1 MKVLVTGGAGYIGSQ
16 TCKSLALAGHEP
28 VVYDNL
34 SEGYRWAVKWG
45 PFEEGDIADQKRL
58 ESVMRNHRIEAVVH
72 FAANAYV
79 GESMQNPM
87 KYFSN
92 NVAGTV
98 RLLDAM
104 LNCGVGTIV
113 FSSTCTVYGEPET
126 MPIDE
131 ATPLKPVNP
140 YGESKLMIEKQL
152 GWLGKLKGLRWIAL
166 RYFNAAG
173 ADPAGEIGEAHDPE
187 THLIP
192 LVLRAAAPG
201 DFSLQ
206 VFGSDY
212 ATPDGTAVRDYIHV
226 QDLAAAHVL
235 ALRALQGAAV
245 NDVFNLGTGKGAS
258 VREIIATVEKI
269 TGAKVRHQIGPRR
282 AGDPQALVAS
292 PKKALEKLGWRA
304 SRSELEMI
312 ISDAWA
318 WYCKQNALVVEH
330 NTR

>member
-1 MKVLVTGGAGYIGSQ
+1 MKVLVTGGAGYIGSH
-16 TCKSLALAGHEP
+16 TCKALALAGHEP

-34 SEGYRWAVKWG
+34 SEGYRWSVKWG
-45 PFEEGDIADQKRL
+45 PFEEGDIADQQRL
-58 ESVMRNHRIEAVVH
+58 ESVMRKHGIEAVVH

-131 ATPLKPVNP
+131 ETPLKPVNP

-173 ADPAGEIGEAHDPE
+173 ADPDGEIGEAHEPE

-192 LVLRAAAPG
+192 LVLRAATPG
-201 DFSLQ
+201 EFTLQ

-235 ALRALQGAAV
+235 ALRALQGSAV
-245 NDVFNLGTGKGAS
+245 NDAFNLGTGRGAS
-258 VREIIATVEKI
+258 VQEIIATVEKV
-269 TGAKVRHQIGPRR
+269 TGAKVRYQMGPRR

-292 PKKALEKLGWRA
+292 PDKAHAKLGWRA
-304 SRSELEMI
+304 TRSTLDMI
-312 ISDAWA
+312 IADAWA
-318 WYCKQNALVVEH
+318 WHCRQQAVLVSS
-330 NTR
+330 

>member
-1 MKVLVTGGAGYIGSQ
+1 MKVLVTGGAGYIGSH
-16 TCKSLALAGHEP
+16 TCKALALAGHEP

-34 SEGYRWAVKWG
+34 SEGFRWAVKWG
-45 PFEEGDIADQKRL
+45 PFEEGDIAEQERL
-58 ESVMRNHRIEAVVH
+58 ESVMRKHRIEAVVH

-104 LNCGVGTIV
+104 SNCGVGTIV
-113 FSSTCTVYGEPET
+113 FSSTCTVYGEPES

-187 THLIP
+187 THIIP
-192 LVLRAAAPG
+192 LVLRATAPG
-201 DFSLQ
+201 DFLLQ

-212 ATPDGTAVRDYIHV
+212 ATPDGTAIRDYIHV

-235 ALRALQGAAV
+235 ALRVLQTGAV

-258 VREIIATVEKI
+258 VREIIATVEKV
-269 TGAKVRHQIGPRR
+269 TGAKVRYRIGPRR

-292 PKKALEKLGWRA
+292 AEKAYAKLGWRA
-304 SRSELEMI
+304 TRSSLDMI

-318 WYCKQNALVVEH
+318 WHCKQQAMPVSS
-330 NTR
+330 

>member
-1 MKVLVTGGAGYIGSQ
+1 MRVLVTGGAGYIGSH
-16 TCKSLALAGHEP
+16 TCKALALAGHEP
-28 VVYDNL
+28 VAYDNL

-45 PFEEGDIADQKRL
+45 PLEVGDIADQQRL
-58 ESVMRNHRIEAVVH
+58 ESVMRDHRIEAVVH

-79 GESMQNPM
+79 GESMLNPM

-113 FSSTCTVYGEPET
+113 FSSTCTVYGEPEAV
-126 MPIDE
+126 PIDE
-131 ATPLKPVNP
+131 STPLKPVNP
-140 YGESKLMIEKQL
+140 YGESKLMIEKKL

-173 ADPAGEIGEAHDPE
+173 ADPDGEIGEAHDPE

-192 LVLRAAAPG
+192 LVLRAATPG
-201 DFSLQ
+201 EFTLQ
-206 VFGSDY
+206 VFGTDY

-258 VREIIATVEKI
+258 VSEIIDTVEKV
-269 TGAKVRHQIGPRR
+269 TGAKVRYQTGARR
-282 AGDPQALVAS
+282 AGDPQALVAN
-292 PKKALEKLGWRA
+292 PAKANEKLGWRA
-304 SRSELEMI
+304 SRSTLDVI

-318 WYCKQNALVVEH
+318 WHCRQQTQPAG
-330 NTR
+330 

>member
-1 MKVLVTGGAGYIGSQ
+1 MKVLVTGGAGYIGSH
-16 TCKSLALAGHEP
+16 TCKALALAGHEP

-45 PFEEGDIADQKRL
+45 PLVEGDIADQKRL
-58 ESVMRNHRIEAVVH
+58 ESVMRDHRIEAVVH

-113 FSSTCTVYGEPET
+113 FSSTCTVYGEPEAV
-126 MPIDE
+126 PIDE
-131 ATPLKPVNP
+131 STPLKPVNP
-140 YGESKLMIEKQL
+140 YGESKLMIEKKL

-173 ADPAGEIGEAHDPE
+173 ADPDGEIGEAHDPE

-192 LVLRAAAPG
+192 LVLRAATPG
-201 DFSLQ
+201 EFTLQ
-206 VFGSDY
+206 VFGTDY

-258 VREIIATVEKI
+258 VSEIIDTVEKV
-269 TGAKVRHQIGPRR
+269 TGAKVRYQTGARR
-282 AGDPQALVAS
+282 AGDPQALVAN
-292 PKKALEKLGWRA
+292 PAKANEKLGWRA
-304 SRSELEMI
+304 SRSTLDVI

-318 WYCKQNALVVEH
+318 WHCRQQTQPAG
-330 NTR
+330 